1 MMLSAAAMVV
11 FFQDA
16 VSAEQHDIHLLT
28 IFVGIA
34 ALGLVV
40 QSIALAVAASFGAK
54 LLKKVDDIADQVDKK
69 ISPILHKTTGII
81 DDITPKVRTISENV
95 EQVSYT
101 VRAKAD
107 EIADTITEINKT
119 VQQVNV
125 TVQDANLRTR
135 GQVARVDAMVTDALN
150 TTHEVSNSIQ
160 EGIRKPIRKVAGIIE
175 GLKAGLETLA
185 AKSPFAKRPPQS
197 PYDF

>member
-11 FFQDA
+11 LFQDA
-16 VSAEQHDIHLLT
+16 VAAEQHDIHLLT

-34 ALGLVV
+34 AVGLVV

-54 LLKKVDDIADQVDKK
+54 LLKKVDDIADHVDQKV
-69 ISPILHKTTGII
+69 SPILSKTNALM
-81 DDITPKVRTISENV
+81 DELTPKMRTISENV

-107 EIADTITEINKT
+107 EIAATVTEINRT
-119 VQQVNV
+119 VQEVNV

-135 GQVARVDAMVTDALN
+135 GQLARVDNMVTDALN
-150 TTHEVSNSIQ
+150 TTHEVSHSIQ
-160 EGIRKPIRKVAGIIE
+160 EGIRKPVRKVAAIIE

>member
-1 MMLSAAAMVV
+1 MTLSSAAMIL
-11 FFQDA
+11 QDA
-16 VSAEQHDIHLLT
+16 TSAQVDELHWIK

-34 ALGLVV
+34 ALGLVLQGLGV
-40 QSIALAVAASFGAK
+40 LIAAVFASK
-54 LLKKVDDIADQVDKK
+54 LFKKVDDIADQVDKK
-69 ISPILHKTTGII
+69 ISPILSRTTGLM
-81 DDITPKVRTISENV
+81 DDLTPKVKSISENV
-95 EQVSYT
+95 EQVTYT
-101 VRAKAD
+101 VRTKAD

-150 TTHEVSNSIQ
+150 TTHEVSSSIQ

>member
-1 MMLSAAAMVV
+1 MIANRVCQDTVAVPQFGDSLGSRFEYQVGVAEGVV
-11 FFQDA
+11 TDNISGFCDLA
-16 VSAEQHDIHLLT
+16 CN
-28 IFVGIA
+28 VGT
-34 ALGLVV
+34 L
-40 QSIALAVAASFGAK
+40 
-54 LLKKVDDIADQVDKK
+54 
-69 ISPILHKTTGII
+69 LHKHAQHEKGRMH
-81 DDITPKVRTISENV
+81 VMLSENV

-101 VRAKAD
+101 VRTKAD

-125 TVQDANLRTR
+125 TVQDVNLRTR

-150 TTHEVSNSIQ
+150 TTHEVSHNIQ
-160 EGIRKPIRKVAGIIE
+160 EGIRKPIRKVAGMIE